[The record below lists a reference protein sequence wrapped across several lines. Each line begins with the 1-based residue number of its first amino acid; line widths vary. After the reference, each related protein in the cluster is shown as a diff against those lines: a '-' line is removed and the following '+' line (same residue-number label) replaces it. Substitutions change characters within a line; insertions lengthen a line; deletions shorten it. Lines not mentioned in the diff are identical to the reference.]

1 MIDKFLENLS
11 DYPFLHLLSNSK
23 IGLEKEALRVDKHG
37 TISYKMH
44 PLHFGA
50 SLTNK
55 FITTDYSE
63 ALIEVVTPPCN
74 SHEEAINYLEELPLK
89 HHLWDTYS
97 TLKSNPK
104 ILFDLHLQPGYYR

>member
-11 DYPFLHLLSNSK
+11 EYPFLYLLSNSK
-23 IGLEKEALRVDKHG
+23 IGLEKEALRVDKYG

-74 SHEEAINYLEELPLK
+74 SHEEAINYLENIIGFV
-89 HHLWDTYS
+89 Y
-97 TLKSNPK
+97 K
-104 ILFDLHLQPGYYR
+104 ISIKNIFGLQACLVLLLVIKVYP